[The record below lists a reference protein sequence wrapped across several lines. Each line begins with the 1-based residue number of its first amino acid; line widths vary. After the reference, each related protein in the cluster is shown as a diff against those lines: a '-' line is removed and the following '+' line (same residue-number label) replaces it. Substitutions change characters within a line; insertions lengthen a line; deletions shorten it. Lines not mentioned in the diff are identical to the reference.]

1 MFDYLKDL
9 TDTQLREVASSVE
22 ARIKDA
28 RKRATQALAKKPEL
42 LTSWVATI
50 SKAGTDDT
58 DLAKRVREERR
69 RSFEKAL
76 AETPDA
82 FALYHMSNYLRAFTE
97 AIRLERL
104 ARAGKQAG
112 AKPPACPMC
121 GAHPE
126 PETPA

>member
-9 TDTQLREVASSVE
+9 TDTQLREVSADVE

-28 RKRATQALAKKPEL
+28 RKRATKALSKKPEL
-42 LTSWVATI
+42 LKSWVSTI
-50 SKAGTDDT
+50 SMTGADV
-58 DLAKRVREERR
+58 DLATRVREERR

-76 AETPDA
+76 AETPEA
-82 FALYHMSNYLRAFTE
+82 FALYHMSNYLRAFVE

-104 ARAGKQAG
+104 SRAGKQAG

-121 GAHPE
+121 GVHPADE
-126 PETPA
+126 